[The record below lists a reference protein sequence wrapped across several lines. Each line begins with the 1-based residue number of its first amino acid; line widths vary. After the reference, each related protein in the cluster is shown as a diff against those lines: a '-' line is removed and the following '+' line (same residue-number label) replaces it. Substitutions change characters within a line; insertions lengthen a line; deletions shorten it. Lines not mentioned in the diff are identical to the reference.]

1 MKKAHFKNLK
11 TTWSLV
17 KVHGL
22 YVSMMKA
29 ERVTDWSW
37 APSCGGAVTSVFDNN
52 NHQCV
57 GCHASCIIIFSWQ
70 CKTGIVIETT
80 SLETKPWKRTIY
92 HLSARSMSPPDSF
105 SPMGMPLGRALM
117 TPPAGCLICVQTRSW
132 WRTATTTLSV
142 ASPPWRSPRAAA
154 CSWPA
159 MMTST
164 ATSGTRWR
172 ASVQVSHT
180 WTLIVGSLL
189 LTNVKNLFSSCKQF
203 VFMKTP
209 MWLFNDRWRLS
220 ANDVHVS
227 EPCCL
232 CKYSISDFLLFNSR
246 VRLVPLRLWYYLE
259 LKDSDE
265 VREMHANWIQL
276 FWSVFI

>member
-1 MKKAHFKNLK
+1 MSVWRKQSEWQRWSTFLWRNGAGWRQCL
-11 TTWSLV
+11 TTII
-17 KVHGL
+17 
-22 YVSMMKA
+22 Y
-29 ERVTDWSW
+29 
-37 APSCGGAVTSVFDNN
+37 
-52 NHQCV
+52 QCV

-70 CKTGIVIETT
+70 CNTGIVIETT
-80 SLETKPWKRTIY
+80 SLETEPWKQFITYLRDPCP
-92 HLSARSMSPPDSF
+92 PPDSF

-132 WRTATTTLSV
+132 WRTATTTLSA

-203 VFMKTP
+203 VFMKNVTL
-209 MWLFNDRWRLS
+209 LFNDRWRLS

-227 EPCCL
+227 ERCCV
-232 CKYSISDFLLFNSR
+232 CTYSISDFLLFNSR
-246 VRLVPLRLWYYLE
+246 VRLVPLRLWCYLE

-265 VREMHANWIQL
+265 VREMQANWIQL